1 MHNETGLSMRSR
13 RLDRLSACRR
23 VFAVVLLAVTPLS
36 AMPVEV
42 DTSGD
47 IAELKRKYLACD
59 REATTRRLGP
69 GEAQGCS
76 LVAEALLRRG
86 FEGDFE
92 RLLLGGGAAGRA
104 PHPSLKK
111 WLCDEVRAKVDPTRS
126 RATRLKIQT
135 RTRPSRCP
143 R

>member
-1 MHNETGLSMRSR
+1 MHNETGLSMRSG
-13 RLDRLSACRR
+13 RLDRLRACRR
-23 VFAVVLLAVTPLS
+23 VLAVVLLAVTPLG

-76 LVAEALLRRG
+76 LIAEALLRRG

-92 RLLLGGGAAGRA
+92 RLLAWWRSSRKSTPPEPEKAV
-104 PHPSLKK
+104 
-111 WLCDEVRAKVDPTRS
+111 VR
-126 RATRLKIQT
+126 
-135 RTRPSRCP
+135 
-143 R
+143 